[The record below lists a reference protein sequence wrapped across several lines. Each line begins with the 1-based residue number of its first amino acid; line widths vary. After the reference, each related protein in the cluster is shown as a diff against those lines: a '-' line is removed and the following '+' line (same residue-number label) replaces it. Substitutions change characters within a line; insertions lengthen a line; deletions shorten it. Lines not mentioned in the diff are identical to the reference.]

1 MLPLDS
7 IKPSLP
13 NDLILALEEIG
24 VKTDVDLLFSEPLTG
39 LFAKLPPGIVSLR
52 DFNLIIAQV
61 TENAAAPPIRADEY
75 LETET
80 HLRESLF
87 VVEDAL
93 GCGVPELDRLV
104 GMFSTPRV
112 FEISGDRGSGK
123 TVSHVHSDI

>member
-1 MLPLDS
+1 MLRLNS
-7 IKPSLP
+7 ITPSLP
-13 NDLILALEEIG
+13 GDLMLALEEIG
-24 VKTDVDLLFSEPLTG
+24 VKTDVDLLFSESTTE

-52 DFNLIIAQV
+52 DFNHIIAQV
-61 TENAAAPPIRADEY
+61 TKSAAAPPIRADEY

-80 HLRESLF
+80 HLRENLF

-93 GCGVPELDRLV
+93 GCDVPELDRLV

-123 TVSHVHSDI
+123 TVSHVHSYI